1 MTETLLRIAILIAIF
16 ASVFLV
22 AQIVTNAAWSRRQR
36 TSAINKRIQLMK
48 QGNTREAV
56 IEHLRRHEPKTFG
69 SMPGPIASLLVKIQR
84 DTLMADLSLSAS
96 QFATLMLLGFGLV
109 FGLVLL
115 LAAASGYS
123 LFSGIILLAAMFAL
137 ALTVILPMMILGMM
151 AKRKRQKVEE
161 QFPISLDIFV
171 RALRSGHPIASAI
184 DLLTREMED
193 PIGSEYGLVADE
205 VEYGA
210 DLRDALAMMA
220 ERWDLDDMRMFVVS
234 LSVQNE
240 TGGNLAEILSNLSN
254 VIRERASLFRKVRA
268 LSSEGRMTGWML
280 SVLPV
285 LTFIGL
291 FLVNPEFYLAVASDM
306 AFIIGCIVL
315 AMLYF
320 IGVLMIRHI
329 VNLEV

>member
-1 MTETLLRIAILIAIF
+1 MIEAILRIAILLAIF
-16 ASVFLV
+16 ASVFIIANL
-22 AQIVTNAAWSRRQR
+22 VTNAAWRRRQR
-36 TSAINKRIQLMK
+36 FSAVNKRIQLMR
-48 QGNTREAV
+48 QGNSREDV

-69 SMPGPIASLLVKIQR
+69 QLPGPLSRLMIGIQR
-84 DTLMADLSLSAS
+84 DVLMADLTLSAS
-96 QFATLMLLGFGLV
+96 QFAVLMLLGFALV
-109 FGLVLL
+109 FALVMI
-115 LAAASGYS
+115 LAAAWGFSLLSGV
-123 LFSGIILLAAMFAL
+123 ILLALMFAG
-137 ALTVILPMMILGMM
+137 ALTVVLPLMILRLM
-151 AKRKRQKVEE
+151 AKRKRTKVEE

-220 ERWDLDDMRMFVVS
+220 ERWDLDDIRMFVVS
-234 LSVQNE
+234 LSVQSE
-240 TGGNLAEILSNLSN
+240 TGGNLAEILSNLST
-254 VIRERASLFRKVRA
+254 VIRERASLYRKVRA

-285 LTFIGL
+285 LTFVGL
-291 FLVNPEFYLAVASDM
+291 FLVNPEFYLAVATDV

-315 AMLYF
+315 FVLYV